1 MILAMTRAK
10 AHPRKRRELLQTF
23 LSLLGPIRK
32 EKGCLGSHFCQ
43 SIEDE
48 NDFILVEEWKTQ
60 VDFENHIRSEEFR
73 VLHGALNVLCLPL
86 ETRMN
91 VFSGAER
98 HKAMEQALNGLV
110 GRDSAV

>member
-1 MILAMTRAK
+1 MTRAK
-10 AHPRKRRELLQTF
+10 ARPRKQRELLQTL

-32 EKGCLGSHFCQ
+32 EKGCMGSRFCL

-60 VDFENHIRSEEFR
+60 VDFEKHIRSEEFR
-73 VLHGALNVLCLPL
+73 VLHAALNVLCLPL

-91 VFSGAER
+91 VFSGVER
-98 HKAMEQALNGLV
+98 HNAMEQVLNGLV
-110 GRDSAV
+110 GKD